1 MDKSEKYINDY
12 LFFQEGPGVRNYQY
26 TTSGVKLLN
35 VSNLVDGKLDLDN
48 SSRYISNEE
57 ANGKYKHF
65 LCDAGDLI
73 IASSGIKAEY
83 FDKKMGFVNE
93 NMLPLCMNTSTI
105 RFKSLD
111 DSKINIKY
119 FMYYLK
125 SNHFKKQLEYNLTGS
140 AQLNFG
146 PSHLKKM
153 KFVYHDISTQ
163 KIIVDKL
170 DSIMSV
176 INLKKEQLGKFD
188 ELIKSQFVEMFG
200 DPNFNEKKWI
210 TRTVNDIGLCV
221 AGATPSTAIKEY
233 WENGTIPWL
242 SSGEVNKGRIYETD
256 TKISQKGYDNAST
269 KLVPPKT
276 VLIAMAGQGKTRGL
290 SAITEI
296 ELCTNQS
303 VCSIVNNDKV
313 NPEYLLY
320 FFKMQYLELR
330 NASTSSEGRGG
341 LNLKIIG
348 NYKVMIPPIELQN
361 KFAKIVEQIDKQKFV
376 NANLLQLLV
385 KNLKRCYNNI
395 IGFIGFR

>member
-1 MDKSEKYINDY
+1 MMKYI
-12 LFFQEGPGVRNYQY
+12 
-26 TTSGVKLLN
+26 KLGKICN
-35 VSNLVDGKLDLDN
+35 IKTGKLD
-48 SSRYISNEE
+48 
-57 ANGKYKHF
+57 AN
-65 LCDAGDLI
+65 
-73 IASSGIKAEY
+73 ASSENGIYPFFTCSRE
-83 FDKKMGFVNE
+83 
-93 NMLPLCMNTSTI
+93 PL
-105 RFKSLD
+105 
-111 DSKINIKY
+111 KISSYSYDCECVLVAGNGELNVKY
-119 FMYYLK
+119 
-125 SNHFKKQLEYNLTGS
+125 YN
-140 AQLNFG
+140 
-146 PSHLKKM
+146 
-153 KFVYHDISTQ
+153 
-163 KIIVDKL
+163 
-170 DSIMSV
+170 
-176 INLKKEQLGKFD
+176 GKFD
-188 ELIKSQFVEMFG
+188 AYQRTYIIEVLDKIKYSTKFLYLLINSKMEELRNASIGGVIKYIKLGNLTDIDVPIIDIDKQNDIVNNMLSMNKVIRLKKSQIKKFDVLIKSQFVEMFG
-200 DPNFNEKKWI
+200 DPNFNEKNWI
-210 TRTVNDIGLCV
+210 TGTVNDIGLCV

-361 KFAKIVEQIDKQKFV
+361 KFAMIVEQIDKQKFEFEKS
-376 NANLLQLLV
+376 LKKLEELQASLMQE
-385 KNLKRCYNNI
+385 YF
-395 IGFIGFR
+395 G

>member
-1 MDKSEKYINDY
+1 MKKLEDYLKYEQPTKYIVDSEKY
-12 LFFQEGPGVRNYQY
+12 
-26 TTSGVKLLN
+26 
-35 VSNLVDGKLDLDN
+35 
-48 SSRYISNEE
+48 SNEYDIPVLTAGKSFILGYTNE
-57 ANGKYKHF
+57 KNNIFSKEELPVIIFDDFTTDCKYVDFPFKVKSSAMKILRPINNANAKF
-65 LCDAGDLI
+65 LYYYMKNIQFDSTLHKRYWISEYSQLSIKELNSKMQDEFANKMQKLEKLI
-73 IASSGIKAEY
+73 E
-83 FDKKMGFVNE
+83 
-93 NMLPLCMNTSTI
+93 
-105 RFKSLD
+105 
-111 DSKINIKY
+111 
-119 FMYYLK
+119 LK
-125 SNHFKKQLEYNLTGS
+125 NKQLQECN
-140 AQLNFG
+140 N
-146 PSHLKKM
+146 
-153 KFVYHDISTQ
+153 
-163 KIIVDKL
+163 
-170 DSIMSV
+170 
-176 INLKKEQLGKFD
+176 
-188 ELIKSQFVEMFG
+188 LIKSQFVEMFG
-200 DPNFNEKKWI
+200 DPNFNEKNWI
-210 TRTVNDIGLCV
+210 TGTVNDIGLCV

-361 KFAKIVEQIDKQKFV
+361 KFAKIVEQIDKQKFEFEKS
-376 NANLLQLLV
+376 LKKLEKLQASLMQE
-385 KNLKRCYNNI
+385 YF
-395 IGFIGFR
+395 G

>member
-1 MDKSEKYINDY
+1 MKLKDICEISAGGTPSRSNKEFWTDGNIPWLKISDLKNKYIDKSEEYITETA
-12 LFFQEGPGVRNYQY
+12 L
-26 TTSGVKLLN
+26 K
-35 VSNLVDGKLDLDN
+35 N
-48 SSRYISNEE
+48 SSAKLFSKGTVLYTIFATIGETGILNFE
-57 ANGKYKHF
+57 ATTNQAI
-65 LCDAGDLI
+65 AGLK
-73 IASSGIKAEY
+73 IK
-83 FDKKMGFVNE
+83 D
-93 NMLPLCMNTSTI
+93 
-105 RFKSLD
+105 KSLQ
-111 DSKINIKY
+111 SEY
-119 FMYYLK
+119 LYYYMKSLK
-125 SNHFKKQLEYNLTGS
+125 EKMLRESRGV
-140 AQLNFG
+140 AQNN
-146 PSHLKKM
+146 
-153 KFVYHDISTQ
+153 
-163 KIIVDKL
+163 
-170 DSIMSV
+170 
-176 INLKKEQLGKFD
+176 INLSILRELEIKIPNQEDQKHVIESLSKLENLIYIKKNEIDKCNS
-188 ELIKSQFVEMFG
+188 LIKSQFVEMFG

-361 KFAKIVEQIDKQKFV
+361 KFAKIVEQIDKQKFEFEKS
-376 NANLLQLLV
+376 LKKLEELQASLMQE
-385 KNLKRCYNNI
+385 YF
-395 IGFIGFR
+395 G